1 MRIITGDTA
10 RDVFKAYTCF
20 IHVSFLFD
28 VLLKRKVS
36 CELIIPVTFLL
47 SSPFCPDS
55 FWHLYSSSQF
65 FISLTVILTS
75 LSSHSRTSYP
85 LWQPS
90 SQLCHLTE
98 MTQVVI
104 DSEDELHIHTCTTEV
119 KKKKGGGFLQP
130 CLAILRWKQQRV
142 VILSCEVG
150 VYLSPSLFIWSL
162 LSVRVTF
169 HPLHLEPFKYYSLT
183 LLQSVLSLHFFRSG
197 DWDWNTCPVTDVKDV
212 H

>member
-119 KKKKGGGFLQP
+119 KKKKGGVLAALSSNIKVKATACGYLVLWGRGLSFTFFIYLVFALCP
-130 CLAILRWKQQRV
+130 CHIP
-142 VILSCEVG
+142 S
-150 VYLSPSLFIWSL
+150 SPPRAL
-162 LSVRVTF
+162 
-169 HPLHLEPFKYYSLT
+169 
-183 LLQSVLSLHFFRSG
+183 
-197 DWDWNTCPVTDVKDV
+197 
-212 H
+212 